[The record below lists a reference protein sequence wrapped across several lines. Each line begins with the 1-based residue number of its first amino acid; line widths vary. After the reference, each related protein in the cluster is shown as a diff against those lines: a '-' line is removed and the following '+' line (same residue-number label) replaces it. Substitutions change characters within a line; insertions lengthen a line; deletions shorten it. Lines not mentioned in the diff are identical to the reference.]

1 MNNAKKNLH
10 PITILFFVIVIAAI
24 STWVLPTGTYKKLK
38 ATDKNFVILDK
49 DNEIIVPLT
58 QATLDSLHLQ
68 IPLKKFVEGDIKKP
82 VSIPNTYK
90 KTASHH
96 AGFLALLQA
105 PVKGIYDTIDIILFV
120 LVLGGFIQVFNETGA
135 MVKGIGSLSKKMKGN
150 EKMLIIIL
158 TSLFSFGGSSY
169 GMAEEALVFYPV
181 LVPLF
186 LAAGYDL
193 IIPVAVIFGGTQIGT
208 LSSFSNPFST
218 IIASNAAGINWA
230 DGIYERLIMFVLST
244 TLFIV
249 YILRYAEKVR
259 KNPSAS
265 FLYAFTQQ
273 QQTFKTQLAN
283 QQVNTTLTIKD
294 SLLLIIF
301 GVTFLT
307 MVAGVIFLKWWLLE
321 LTTLFI
327 ASSLL
332 LLFVGKLTE
341 QTFIQQFIKGAES
354 LLAVAFIIGIARGI
368 TIVLNDGNIS
378 DTLLYYTT
386 QLLGNM
392 PPQLFVIMLIGIY
405 ILFTFFISSSSGM
418 AVLTMPIFGA
428 LAFMLH
434 IPGKEIVNSYLAG
447 MGIMGFVT
455 PTGLILPSLAM
466 VNINMKAWMKF
477 ITPFLILLFI
487 LCAIWLVVGLYY

>member
-1 MNNAKKNLH
+1 MSNVKKNLH

-24 STWVLPTGTYKKLK
+24 STWVLPAGAYKKLK
-38 ATDKNFVILDK
+38 ATDKNFVIVDN
-49 DNEIIVPLT
+49 DNEIVLPLT
-58 QATLDSLHLQ
+58 QSTLDSLHLQ

-82 VSIPNTYK
+82 VSIPNTFQN
-90 KTASHH
+90 TTSHH
-96 AGFLALLQA
+96 AGILTLLQA

-150 EKMLIIIL
+150 EKILIIIL
-158 TSLFSFGGSSY
+158 TTLFSFGGSSY

-193 IIPVAVIFGGTQIGT
+193 MIPVAVIFGGTQIGT

-230 DGIYERLIMFVLST
+230 DGIYERLIMFLLST

-259 KNPSAS
+259 KNPSTS
-265 FLYAFTQQ
+265 LIFQGTQKQ
-273 QQTFKTQLAN
+273 QIFINQLN
-283 QQVNTTLTIKD
+283 NNEINTKLTAKD
-294 SLLLIIF
+294 SLLLVIF

-307 MVAGVIFLKWWLLE
+307 MVTGVIFLKWWLLE

-332 LLFVGKLTE
+332 LLFVGKLRE
-341 QTFIQQFIKGAES
+341 QIFVQQFIKGAES

-368 TIVLNDGNIS
+368 TIVLNEGNIS
-378 DTLLYYTT
+378 DTLLFYTT
-386 QLLGNM
+386 KLIGNM

-434 IPGKEIVNSYLAG
+434 IPGKEIVNSYLSG

-466 VNINMKAWMKF
+466 VNIDMKAWMKF
-477 ITPFLILLFI
+477 ITPFLIMLFL
-487 LCAIWLVVGLYY
+487 LCAIWLVAGLYY